1 MFSRIFF
8 LRWHSIYIKH
18 SSLYFLCTKGL
29 VLKRKLAFSLHFQLI
44 KWADGP
50 NNLEEIYDAVICA
63 DCLFF
68 DEGRPQLLEC
78 LKKALKPR
86 GIAIVVAPSRSG
98 TFEVS
103 SRQYLWFSVF
113 YVSIYSVV
121 RCLEIVEFCSKV
133 VLEKFSNF
141 QFSFPHCLERQDIFP
156 NNNEF
161 AKISV
166 KLNCTKE

>member
-1 MFSRIFF
+1 MIFW
-8 LRWHSIYIKH
+8 RNKN
-18 SSLYFLCTKGL
+18 YFLLVNVFPEYTCCGDILFTSNILPYILYIAKGL
-29 VLKRKLAFSLHFQLI
+29 VFKRKLAFCLHFQLI

-68 DEGRPQLLEC
+68 DEGRPQLLDC

-121 RCLEIVEFCSKV
+121 WKL
-133 VLEKFSNF
+133 LNF
-141 QFSFPHCLERQDIFP
+141 VQKWC
-156 NNNEF
+156 
-161 AKISV
+161 
-166 KLNCTKE
+166 

>member
-1 MFSRIFF
+1 MYVPRP
-8 LRWHSIYIKH
+8 
-18 SSLYFLCTKGL
+18 GL
-29 VLKRKLAFSLHFQLI
+29 VFKRKLAFSLHFQLI

-103 SRQYLWFSVF
+103 SRQFFLNLTQVF
-113 YVSIYSVV
+113 YLYFLHNSV
-121 RCLEIVEFCSKV
+121 EIILNF
-133 VLEKFSNF
+133 VLKSLILTRI
-141 QFSFPHCLERQDIFP
+141 P
-156 NNNEF
+156 
-161 AKISV
+161 
-166 KLNCTKE
+166 

>member
-1 MFSRIFF
+1 MFSRIYLLWTCGDILFTSNM
-8 LRWHSIYIKH
+8 LLCI
-18 SSLYFLCTKGL
+18 LYVAKGL
-29 VLKRKLAFSLHFQLI
+29 VFKRKLAFCLHFQLI

-103 SRQYLWFSVF
+103 SRQYL
-113 YVSIYSVV
+113 
-121 RCLEIVEFCSKV
+121 
-133 VLEKFSNF
+133 
-141 QFSFPHCLERQDIFP
+141 
-156 NNNEF
+156 
-161 AKISV
+161 
-166 KLNCTKE
+166 